1 MISTEGN
8 TRGLHFSPAPMG
20 PDFKQKFGSIS
31 YHSSDVLGISLF
43 LYFRHPSLV
52 LKKWPRWWKNTRPCY
67 YCEERLDG
75 DSVPQQQRAVSTAE
89 EFCVQ
94 MHAIDCSLLQ
104 SPSKSNYHKCVRG
117 NSKEIF
123 QLFTNK
129 LVYSVS
135 VLQMKMMIL
144 TRTRHLLIIVYAPR
158 EKCIF
163 TDYYERVF
171 VFDFIYFVK

>member
-1 MISTEGN
+1 M
-8 TRGLHFSPAPMG
+8 SP
-20 PDFKQKFGSIS
+20 
-31 YHSSDVLGISLF
+31 
-43 LYFRHPSLV
+43 
-52 LKKWPRWWKNTRPCY
+52 CC

-123 QLFTNK
+123 LLFTNK

-144 TRTRHLLIIVYAPR
+144 TRTRHLLIIVYMPR